1 MKRPGETYGRWLEQ
15 AQHQLRVVEI
25 LLREGMWSDACFMA
39 EQTAQM
45 ALKAFLFG
53 RGRRTVP
60 IHSIQELAAQCNGF
74 DERFG
79 DVVEW
84 GKVLDRYY
92 IPTRYPDALASPA
105 VPYRSFTEADAVQ
118 AHGYARDIV
127 QLVGKAAETDP
138 GQGGGVT

>member
-1 MKRPGETYGRWLEQ
+1 MKRPYETYQRWVEQ
-15 AQHQLRVVEI
+15 AQHQLRVVES
-25 LLREGMWSDACFMA
+25 LLERAFWSDVCFMA

-60 IHSIQELAAQCNGF
+60 IHSVQELAAQCSEL

-79 DVVEW
+79 EAVEW

-92 IPTRYPDALASPA
+92 IPTRYPDALAPPA
-105 VPYRSFTEADAVQ
+105 VPYRSFTEADGLQ
-118 AHGYARDIV
+118 AHGYARDILR
-127 QLVGKAAETDP
+127 LVEGAATGGT
-138 GQGGGVT
+138 GQ